1 MRCEEVGCYLEINVA
16 TGNIE
21 RVATDPKLMEL
32 HLGGRGIS
40 VKEACGGFCQHS
52 LQTCLR
58 ISD

>member
-1 MRCEEVGCYLEINVA
+1 MRYSEAGYFLEVDLA

-32 HLGGRGIS
+32 YLGNQGGC

-52 LQTCLR
+52 LQKCLR
-58 ISD
+58 IAD

>member
-1 MRCEEVGCYLEINVA
+1 MKCEEAGCYLEINVA

-32 HLGGRGIS
+32 HLGNGGGS

-52 LQTCLR
+52 LQKCLR
-58 ISD
+58 IAD